1 MTIERWDAD
10 TWNYHEIA
18 WDEEGNA
25 TAVAFDVGY
34 VHQTDYYP
42 QGATTPSESE
52 TEYELIDTIEQ
63 YF

>member
-1 MTIERWDAD
+1 MD

-34 VHQTDYYP
+34 VHHTDYYAP
-42 QGATTPSESE
+42 EGGSPTESV
-52 TEYELIDTIEQ
+52 TEYEIMDTIEE